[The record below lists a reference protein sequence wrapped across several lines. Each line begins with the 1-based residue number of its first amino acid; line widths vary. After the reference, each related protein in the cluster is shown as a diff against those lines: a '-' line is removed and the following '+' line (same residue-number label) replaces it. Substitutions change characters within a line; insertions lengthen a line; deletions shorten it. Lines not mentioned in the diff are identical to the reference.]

1 MLNNYYFFM
10 KVGFSN
16 CFLDIAEKI
25 GGLWVGYA
33 EDSIPLL
40 DSNGACIA
48 GEERIDL
55 RSMVVATSDKYRKD
69 VRIIVYGTDNLT
81 IWKPTASLRYL
92 KVNEGGM
99 DWLNESIYSTTLGK
113 TWLKEIIEKFGG
125 VNTQAFK
132 EIHFGS
138 NSGFKFIPAEL
149 ETVISRDKLIASID
163 SLAVWQNFVRNTFR
177 PMFSL
182 SGSKELADCH
192 WLDQIKML
200 PAMKV
205 SDNEFHEEG
214 KFGKFLRW
222 YLEKQINGKTTY
234 PIPANEKLQTAI
246 SILNP
251 AQLETA
257 AMLLCQDLGLT
268 VDVGLGKGL
277 DVVDVKATCRHI
289 ADSKKK
295 IQEVIKN
302 LESIGVLF
310 KPELRDMI
318 ISSRTLRIQCK
329 ASGDLDAEG
338 EVLLLRPRGSSREN
352 TLSLDSIKTLQNFP
366 KLSDWLALLSHDLS

>member
-1 MLNNYYFFM
+1 M

-16 CFLDIAEKI
+16 CFLDIAEEI

-33 EDSIPLL
+33 EDRIPKL
-40 DSNGACIA
+40 DSNGACIT
-48 GEERIDL
+48 GEERVDL
-55 RSMVVATSDKYRKD
+55 RSMLVATSDKYRKD
-69 VRIIVYGTDNLT
+69 VRIIVYGKDNLT

-99 DWLNESIYSTTLGK
+99 DWLNESIYSVTLGK
-113 TWLKEIIEKFGG
+113 TWLKEIKEKFGG
-125 VNTQAFK
+125 VSTQAFK
-132 EIHFGS
+132 DIHFGS

-182 SGSKELADCH
+182 SGSKELEDCH
-192 WLDQIKML
+192 WLDQIKSL

-205 SDNEFHEEG
+205 SENEAHEEG
-214 KFGKFLRW
+214 RFGKFLRW
-222 YLEKQINGKTTY
+222 YLEKQINGKTTF
-234 PIPANEKLQTAI
+234 PIPANEKLQTAL

-277 DVVDVKATCRHI
+277 DVVDVKATCRHM
-289 ADSKKK
+289 ADSKNR
-295 IQEVIKN
+295 IQDVINN
-302 LESIGVLF
+302 LESNGVLF

-338 EVLLLRPRGSSREN
+338 EVLLLRPRGSSRDN
-352 TLSLDSIKTLQNFP
+352 TLSLDSIKNLQNFP
-366 KLSDWLALLSHDLS
+366 KLSDWLALISHDLS